1 MLDAEAAEAALAAE
15 SKRAERKKRAV
26 SAAGQLAGFLVALL
40 FVFLILGGWAAF

>member
-26 SAAGQLAGFLVALL
+26 STAGHKDPCPAAHCIPGPRL
-40 FVFLILGGWAAF
+40 